1 MLENIKY
8 ESITFAL
15 PLANKKLNKFCHI
28 PILFGNLWDNDCNKN
43 LFGGI
48 ILWKDVIILY
58 LYLVLLSMLNLVK
71 K

>member
-1 MLENIKY
+1 MKQKVLENIKY

-28 PILFGNLWDNDCNKN
+28 TIFFGNLWYNDYNKN

-48 ILWKDVIILY
+48 IL
-58 LYLVLLSMLNLVK
+58 
-71 K
+71 